1 MRIVI
6 SKELREDRA
15 KSGIFCK
22 QIVGVAPHPLLTRL
36 RGNDHRMAGTMK
48 VFCHV
53 LVTGLV
59 TAQGST
65 TGLTG
70 AEMHPGGAD
79 LDAFFTDMFFFLF
92 ELLYLPHV
100 GADFICHTIRFI

>member
-1 MRIVI
+1 
-6 SKELREDRA
+6 
-15 KSGIFCK
+15 
-22 QIVGVAPHPLLTRL
+22 
-36 RGNDHRMAGTMK
+36 MAGA
-48 VFCHV
+48 VEVLCHV
-53 LVTGLV
+53 FIAGLV

-100 GADFICHTIRFI
+100 GADFICHTIRFIKTKFILPPNICEQN